1 MFGFTYN
8 LTDDNT
14 ITITEATEL
23 TSIEWTFTNLCEVKC
38 NFEKQGYKVEMK
50 FN

>member
-14 ITITEATEL
+14 ITITKATEN
-23 TSIEWTFTNLCEVKC
+23 TSAEWTFTNLVEVSRK
-38 NFEKQGYKVEMK
+38 FQEQGYTVIYK
-50 FN
+50 N